1 MRLKVHRCKGYLER
15 QLYIAN
21 TSTIVPIEI
30 GVCVRAQGC
39 LIGCGLSVA
48 CKRPLARAICKG
60 WLHIH
65 LHPMFHK
72 HITQTCSSIV
82 VDSSAKRPRHTF
94 PASDISAVEMRDWR
108 AAATACAG
116 DALVAAA
123 VGRNAS
129 NNWSCGG
136 GVARAPPQRLPALF
150 SRVGP

>member
-1 MRLKVHRCKGYLER
+1 MCGFKSTQVQGVPGASTVHSEY
-15 QLYIAN
+15 QYY
-21 TSTIVPIEI
+21 STDRKNR
-30 GVCVRAQGC
+30 GMCQGC
-39 LIGCGLSVA
+39 LIGVA
-48 CKRPLARAICKG
+48 CKRPLARAICRG

-65 LHPMFHK
+65 LQQHPMFHK
-72 HITQTCSSIV
+72 HITHTCSSIV

-136 GVARAPPQRLPALF
+136 GVARAPPQRFPALF

>member
-1 MRLKVHRCKGYLER
+1 MC
-15 QLYIAN
+15 
-21 TSTIVPIEI
+21 
-30 GVCVRAQGC
+30 QG
-39 LIGCGLSVA
+39 SHVTDQ
-48 CKRPLARAICKG
+48 RPLARAICRG

-65 LHPMFHK
+65 PMFHK
-72 HITQTCSSIV
+72 QLHITQTCSSIV

-150 SRVGP
+150 SRVGAAARTPRPKRILKTHVCLVGLENLGLWLRQKTIKNTLQ